1 MVETPVRDIDAYPH
15 RLQLET
21 RWNDNDAFGHMNN
34 AMHYQF
40 FDTAVNRLLRD
51 LGSLQDPHDAN
62 RFLVV
67 ETGCRYFAE
76 MAYPDLINV
85 GLVVRHLGRSSVR
98 YDLAL
103 FRNDERMAAAA
114 GFLVHVNTSAG
125 RAVAMDEG
133 LRAKLAAYYPIA
145 REARG

>member
-1 MVETPVRDIDAYPH
+1 MVESPARDIDAYPH
-15 RLQLET
+15 RLRLET

-40 FDTAVNRLLRD
+40 FDTVVNRLLRD
-51 LGSLQDPHDAN
+51 LGSLQELHDAN

-76 MAYPDLINV
+76 IAYPDLINV
-85 GLVVRHLGRSSVR
+85 GLVVRHLGCSSVR

-114 GFLVHVNTSAG
+114 GFLVHVNTAAG

-133 LRAKLAAYYPIA
+133 LRAKLTAYYPIA
-145 REARG
+145 REAGG

>member
-1 MVETPVRDIDAYPH
+1 MVEAPARDIDAYPH
-15 RLQLET
+15 RLRLET

-34 AMHYQF
+34 AVHYQF
-40 FDTAVNRLLRD
+40 FDTTVNRLLRD
-51 LGSLQDPHDAN
+51 LGSLQEPQGAN

-67 ETGCRYFAE
+67 ETGCRYFEE

-103 FRNDERMAAAA
+103 FRNDERTAAAV
-114 GFLVHVNTSAG
+114 GFLVHVNTIAG
-125 RAVAMDEG
+125 RAVEICDE
-133 LRAKLAAYYPIA
+133 LRTRLKDYCSVFSDV
-145 REARG
+145 

>member
-1 MVETPVRDIDAYPH
+1 MVETTARDLAIYPH
-15 RLQLET
+15 CLQLET

-34 AMHYQF
+34 AIHFQF

-51 LGSLQDPHDAN
+51 LGSLQEPHGET

-76 MAYPDLINV
+76 MAYPDRINV
-85 GLVVRHLGRSSVR
+85 GLAVRHLGRSSVR

-103 FRNDERMAAAA
+103 FRNDERTAAAA
-114 GFLVHVNTSAG
+114 GFLVHVNTAQG

-133 LRAKLAAYYPIA
+133 LRTRLSEYHSTPA
-145 REARG
+145 